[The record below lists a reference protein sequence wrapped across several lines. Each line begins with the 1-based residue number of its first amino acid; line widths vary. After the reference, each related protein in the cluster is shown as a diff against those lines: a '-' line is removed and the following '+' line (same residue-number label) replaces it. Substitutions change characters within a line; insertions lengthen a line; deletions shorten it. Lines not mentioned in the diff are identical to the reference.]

1 MDNAIQQKFFQHIK
15 GKLPGH
21 ISFVDEIAEL
31 LTISNDSAY
40 RRIRAEKPI
49 TLGEVTLLCNHYKI
63 SIDQFINVDS
73 ESFVFS
79 GKINHGLENSFENYM
94 NDLEDNFKF
103 FNSFTEKHLYT
114 LLKDIPPFVH
124 FQIPELA
131 AFKFFFWSKS
141 ILHDETL
148 RGVKFD
154 MYDSRYEK
162 FITQGKRIVKLYTK
176 IPNTEI
182 WNIDSINTTLRQ
194 INFHYEAGSFI
205 NNEDV
210 ITIYQKVEEL
220 VTHIETQAESGV
232 KFLIGEKPENDA
244 SEFRMFI
251 NELILGDNTNL
262 AELDGNRLT
271 FLNHSVLYFVHTS
284 DKRFNESM
292 FANLQNLL
300 RKSTAINVVGEKE
313 RVRFFNRLRDKISYH
328 KSLIKN

>member
-1 MDNAIQQKFFQHIK
+1 MDNGIQQRFFQHIK
-15 GKLPGH
+15 GKLPGN

-31 LTISNDSAY
+31 LAISNDSAY

-49 TLGEVTLLCNHYKI
+49 TLDEVSLLCNHYKI
-63 SIDQFINVDS
+63 SIDQFLNIDS
-73 ESFVFS
+73 ESYIFS
-79 GKINHGLENSFENYM
+79 GKINHGLNSFENYM
-94 NDLEDNFKF
+94 NDLEKNFKF

-114 LLKDIPPFVH
+114 LLKDIPPYVH

-141 ILHDETL
+141 ILHNETL

-154 MYDSRYEK
+154 MYDPRYEK
-162 FITQGKRIVKLYTK
+162 FIIQGKRIVELYTK

-205 NNEDV
+205 KKEDV
-210 ITIYQKVEEL
+210 TFIYQKVEEL
-220 VTHIETQAESGV
+220 VNHIESQAESGL
-232 KFLIGEKPENDA
+232 KFLIGNHPDKE
-244 SEFRMFI
+244 STEFRMFI

-284 DKRFNESM
+284 DNRFNESM
-292 FANLQNLL
+292 FENLQNLL
-300 RKSTAINVVGEKE
+300 KKSTPINVIGEKE
-313 RVRFFNRLRDKISYH
+313 RVRFFNRLRDKINYH
-328 KSLIKN
+328 KSLVH